1 MALKQCKEC
10 GKQVSSRAKACP
22 NCGAPTAGTGLATAT
37 SIARIIL
44 MVTAI
49 LSVIPALMLGG
60 LLGLIVLIV
69 PAVLFIM
76 ALCLK

>member
-1 MALKQCKEC
+1 MALRQCKEC
-10 GKQVSSRAKACP
+10 GKEMSSKAKACP
-22 NCGAPTAGTGLATAT
+22 NCGAPSPNTEKVATAT

-44 MVTAI
+44 MVVAI
-49 LSVIPALMLGG
+49 LSVIPALMFGG
-60 LLGLIVLIV
+60 LFGLIV